1 MFGIK
6 CLICPHQRDHILIT
20 LIYYTVRIT
29 RGDVNDFQLFTG
41 HVIINDFICAYLS
54 EAYAAFP
61 SHDKKFLIF
70 GDYPEDA
77 GIMRLVNRDD
87 PLCVLMCVVERGSIN
102 RPVQCGTF
110 DNARS
115 VHIEIEFFSHDP
127 DLRER
132 IGEKFY
138 TFCTRNQSLICNEL
152 DNWYATNIQSN
163 GNTVSILRGVYS
175 RSYDLWV
182 NVAAKF

>member
-1 MFGIK
+1 MPLGID
-6 CLICPHQRDHILIT
+6 LRDT
-20 LIYYTVRIT
+20 FVRY
-29 RGDVNDFQLFTG
+29 R
-41 HVIINDFICAYLS
+41 HVIFEHLVNYNKVPALASAPF
-54 EAYAAFP
+54 
-61 SHDKKFLIF
+61 DKKFLIF